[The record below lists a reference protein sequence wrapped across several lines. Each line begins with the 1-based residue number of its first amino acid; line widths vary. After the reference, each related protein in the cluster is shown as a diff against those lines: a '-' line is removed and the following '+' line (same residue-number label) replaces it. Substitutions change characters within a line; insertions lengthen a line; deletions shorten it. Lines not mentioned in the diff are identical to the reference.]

1 MKIALLFADG
11 TEEIEALTPFDYLVR
26 GGAKCDIFSLS
37 GEIINGLH
45 GIKVKADKLIKDL
58 DISEYDGIIVPGG
71 SIGSVTI
78 SENTK
83 AVEEIKRAYI
93 NGKMV
98 ASICASP
105 AVVLAGKEIV
115 KGKKLTC
122 YPAEKF
128 IEVIGKNN
136 TYTGADVEI
145 DGNVITANGVRSS
158 DKFGIAICEYLG
170 LKARF

>member
-26 GGAKCDIFSLS
+26 GGAKCEIISLS
-37 GEIINGLH
+37 GEIINGSH

-58 DISEYDGIIVPGG
+58 DMADYDGIIVPGG

-78 SENTK
+78 SENAK
-83 AVEEIKRAYI
+83 AIKEIETAIKG
-93 NGKMV
+93 GKMV

-105 AVVLAGKEIV
+105 AVVLAGKKLV
-115 KGKKLTC
+115 SGKKLTC
-122 YPAEKF
+122 YPADKF
-128 IEVIGKNN
+128 IDIVGKDN